1 MCESELLTLT
11 ESSDQAS
18 PASEEA
24 LMTRLLT
31 LLKHQKDDPLEGLA
45 GYLVTED
52 PTYLPDCAEIKAL
65 IRRIGRDRLLRL
77 LLTLALHHPSLTEE
91 V

>member
-1 MCESELLTLT
+1 MCESELLTLAET
-11 ESSDQAS
+11 SDQD
-18 PASEEA
+18 PYASEEA

-31 LLKHQKDDPLEGLA
+31 LLKQQKDDPLEGLA

-52 PTYLPDCAEIKAL
+52 PTYLPDSTEIKAL
-65 IRRIGRDRLLRL
+65 IRQIGRDRLLRL
-77 LLTLALHHPSLTEE
+77 LLSLALHHPRITEE

>member
-52 PTYLPDCAEIKAL
+52 PT
-65 IRRIGRDRLLRL
+65 
-77 LLTLALHHPSLTEE
+77 
-91 V
+91 